1 MGVVSMYVLSKN
13 YNSRRFFSV
22 NKLSPS
28 LVALQNWQ
36 HQQQQLED
44 CSNHPSLLSSSVPSA
59 VSSWW
64 DQVTLL
70 GSTSC
75 DDVRLFEQEGL
86 WKDPNGGQYFI
97 RKIIKAPHH
106 FVSLHNNNY
115 DHVRHSSIFIGG
127 NYYEH
132 HIHDRFERI
141 LAEAERT
148 TIATARSLPIVID
161 VGANL
166 GYYSLLSAARQH
178 AVISFEINPSN
189 LIRLCE
195 SIQWNSN
202 LGMAKNKDPTT
213 FFGPIRLFRNGVS
226 NQHNQSLQVVVP
238 GNPGE
243 ASIQDVS
250 QNDSNRRQQLES
262 FANGT
267 SANDPTFATTVTLD
281 SFAIDHGWLP
291 TTTTQNNKASNRVV
305 DIAILKID
313 TEGHEP
319 FILQGATKL
328 LSSHLIR
335 NILIEYRMICRDTVF
350 EIILESGY
358 VLVDDNRGDVKK
370 GTTMLTKE
378 ASKSFIDEL
387 HNTLEL
393 RRNTSK
399 PMFEDLW
406 FRVESHKLP

>member
-1 MGVVSMYVLSKN
+1 MKFMIL
-13 YNSRRFFSV
+13 
-22 NKLSPS
+22 LE
-28 LVALQNWQ
+28 
-36 HQQQQLED
+36 QQQQEFW
-44 CSNHPSLLSSSVPSA
+44 SNHLSLSLSFRSA
-59 VSSWW
+59 VFSWW
-64 DQVTLL
+64 DQITLS
-70 GSTSC
+70 GSTAC

-97 RKIIKAPHH
+97 RKIIKPPHH

-132 HIHDRFERI
+132 HVHDRFERI
-141 LAEAERT
+141 LAEAKRT
-148 TIATARSLPIVID
+148 TVATATSLPIVID

-166 GYYSLLSAARQH
+166 GYYSLLRAARQH
-178 AVISFEINPSN
+178 AVIAFEINPSN
-189 LIRLCE
+189 LIRLLINTIKPCRWWYPV
-195 SIQWNSN
+195 IP
-202 LGMAKNKDPTT
+202 AKPPSKLYHKMNVMK
-213 FFGPIRLFRNGVS
+213 
-226 NQHNQSLQVVVP
+226 
-238 GNPGE
+238 
-243 ASIQDVS
+243 
-250 QNDSNRRQQLES
+250 RQQLES

-267 SANDPTFATTVTLD
+267 TANDPSFASTVTLD
-281 SFAIDHGWLP
+281 SFAFDHGWLP
-291 TTTTQNNKASNRVV
+291 TTTALNNEPSNRVV

-319 FILQGATKL
+319 YILQGATKL

-335 NILIEYRMICRDTVF
+335 NILIEYRMICRDAVF
-350 EIILESGY
+350 EIILEAGY

-387 HNTLEL
+387 HNTLEQ
-393 RRNTSK
+393 RRNTSQ

-406 FRVESHKLP
+406 FRLESHKLP